1 MSENTVCCA
10 PSPAT
15 PVSFRP
21 APVSPERLR
30 AGTPEYRRA
39 SWALFLGG
47 FATFSLLYNLQPLMP
62 MLAEAFGL
70 TPAVASGAV
79 SAATIA
85 LAMALIPAAI
95 LADRLGRKPVMTAAL
110 VLATLFT
117 LVGAFAEGFNALL
130 VSRALLGLS
139 LAGLPAVAMAYL
151 SEEFEPSALGRA
163 MGLYISGN
171 ALGGLSG
178 RFFAAQ
184 IAEHAD
190 WRVALMCLAAFSA
203 LTVTAFW
210 RMLPPSR
217 HFRPS
222 GGAFAGLPGHVREI
236 FADGG
241 LRSLFALGFL
251 LMGCFTSLYNYLGF
265 RLVEAPFSL
274 SAAQIGMVFLLYLV
288 GIVASNLAVRLV
300 ERLGRAN
307 TLRVMVGLMVA
318 GLALT
323 LAWQLWLVV
332 LGVGLFTFGFFAG
345 HSVAASWVGRRPVPA
360 RALAAALYLC
370 SYYLGAS
377 LIGSLSGL
385 AWQFDAWLGVAG
397 CLGAGLALCG
407 LITWRLG
414 RVM

>member
-1 MSENTVCCA
+1 
-10 PSPAT
+10 
-15 PVSFRP
+15 
-21 APVSPERLR
+21 LR
-30 AGTPEYRRA
+30 VGTPEYRQA

-62 MLAEAFGL
+62 MLARAFGL
-70 TPAVASGAV
+70 TPALASGAV

-117 LVGAFAEGFNALL
+117 LVGAFAEGFNGLL

-151 SEEFEPSALGRA
+151 SEEFEPSAIGRA

-190 WRVALMCLAAFSA
+190 WRVALICLAAFSA

-217 HFRPS
+217 HFQPS

-236 FADGG
+236 FADSG

-300 ERLGRAN
+300 DRLGRAN
-307 TLRVMVGLMVA
+307 TLRAMVGLMVA

-332 LGVGLFTFGFFAG
+332 LGVGLLTFGFFAG

>member
-10 PSPAT
+10 PSPAS
-15 PVSFRP
+15 PVSSRP

-62 MLAEAFGL
+62 MLAGAFGL
-70 TPAVASGAV
+70 TPALASGAV

-117 LVGAFAEGFNALL
+117 LVGAFAEGFNSLL

-151 SEEFEPSALGRA
+151 SEEFEPSAIGRA

-300 ERLGRAN
+300 ERWGRAN
-307 TLRVMVGLMVA
+307 TLRAMVGLMVA

-323 LAWQLWLVV
+323 LA
-332 LGVGLFTFGFFAG
+332 
-345 HSVAASWVGRRPVPA
+345 
-360 RALAAALYLC
+360 
-370 SYYLGAS
+370 
-377 LIGSLSGL
+377 
-385 AWQFDAWLGVAG
+385 
-397 CLGAGLALCG
+397 
-407 LITWRLG
+407 
-414 RVM
+414 

>member
-1 MSENTVCCA
+1 MSENSACYGAA
-10 PSPAT
+10 PASTISLRSAPT
-15 PVSFRP
+15 PQ
-21 APVSPERLR
+21 ERLR
-30 AGTPEYRRA
+30 VGTPEYRQA

-62 MLAEAFGL
+62 MLARAFGL
-70 TPAVASGAV
+70 TPALASGAV

-117 LVGAFAEGFNALL
+117 LVGAFAEGFNGLL

-151 SEEFEPSALGRA
+151 SEEFEPSAIGRA

-190 WRVALMCLAAFSA
+190 WRVALICLAAFSA

-217 HFRPS
+217 HFQPS

-236 FADGG
+236 FADSG

-300 ERLGRAN
+300 DRLGRAN
-307 TLRVMVGLMVA
+307 TLRAMVGLMVA

-332 LGVGLFTFGFFAG
+332 LGVGMFTFGFFAG

>member
-1 MSENTVCCA
+1 MSENSACYGAA
-10 PSPAT
+10 PAST
-15 PVSFRP
+15 ISLRS
-21 APVSPERLR
+21 APPPQERLR
-30 AGTPEYRRA
+30 VGTPEYRQA

-62 MLAEAFGL
+62 MLARAFGL
-70 TPAVASGAV
+70 TPALASGAV

-117 LVGAFAEGFNALL
+117 LVGAFAEGFNGLL

-151 SEEFEPSALGRA
+151 SEEFEPSAIGRA

-190 WRVALMCLAAFSA
+190 WRVALICLAAFSA

-217 HFRPS
+217 HFQPS

-236 FADGG
+236 FADSG

-300 ERLGRAN
+300 DRLGRAN
-307 TLRVMVGLMVA
+307 TLRAMVGLMVA

-332 LGVGLFTFGFFAG
+332 LGVGMFTFGFFAG

>member
-1 MSENTVCCA
+1 MSENTACCA
-10 PSPAT
+10 LSAESSIP
-15 PVSFRP
+15 FRP
-21 APVSPERLR
+21 APVQPERLR
-30 AGTPEYRRA
+30 VGTPEYRRA

-62 MLAEAFGL
+62 MLAGAFGL
-70 TPAVASGAV
+70 TPALASGAV

-117 LVGAFAEGFNALL
+117 LVGAFAEGFNGLL

-151 SEEFEPSALGRA
+151 SEEFEPSAIGRA

-190 WRVALMCLAAFSA
+190 WRVALICLAAFSA

-222 GGAFAGLPGHVREI
+222 GGAFAGLPGHAREI

-307 TLRVMVGLMVA
+307 TLRAMVGLMVA

>member
-1 MSENTVCCA
+1 MSENSACYGAA
-10 PSPAT
+10 PTSSISLRT
-15 PVSFRP
+15 
-21 APVSPERLR
+21 APPPQERLR
-30 AGTPEYRRA
+30 VGTPEYRQA

-62 MLAEAFGL
+62 MLARAFGL
-70 TPAVASGAV
+70 TPALASGAV

-117 LVGAFAEGFNALL
+117 LVGAFAEGFNGLL

-151 SEEFEPSALGRA
+151 SEEFEPSAIGRA

-190 WRVALMCLAAFSA
+190 WRVALICLAAFSA

-217 HFRPS
+217 HFQPS

-236 FADGG
+236 FADSG

-300 ERLGRAN
+300 DRLGRAN
-307 TLRVMVGLMVA
+307 TLRAMVGLMVA

-332 LGVGLFTFGFFAG
+332 LGVGMFTFGFFAG

>member
-1 MSENTVCCA
+1 
-10 PSPAT
+10 
-15 PVSFRP
+15 
-21 APVSPERLR
+21 LR
-30 AGTPEYRRA
+30 VGTPEYRQA

-62 MLAEAFGL
+62 MLARAFGL
-70 TPAVASGAV
+70 TPALASGAV

-117 LVGAFAEGFNALL
+117 LVGAFAEGFNGLL

-151 SEEFEPSALGRA
+151 SEEFEPSAIGRA

-190 WRVALMCLAAFSA
+190 WRVALICLAAFSA

-217 HFRPS
+217 HFQPS

-236 FADGG
+236 FADSG

-300 ERLGRAN
+300 DRLGRAN
-307 TLRVMVGLMVA
+307 TLRAMVGLMVA

-332 LGVGLFTFGFFAG
+332 LGVGMFTFGFFAG